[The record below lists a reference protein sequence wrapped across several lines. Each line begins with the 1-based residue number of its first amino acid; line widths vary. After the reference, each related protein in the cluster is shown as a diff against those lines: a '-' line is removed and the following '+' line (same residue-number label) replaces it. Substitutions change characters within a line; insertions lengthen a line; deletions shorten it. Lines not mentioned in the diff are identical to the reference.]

1 MKTYILIGSTIAI
14 IGLSGCAC
22 DDCRPGP
29 SNSEKRE
36 SHMRAANEAEKSF
49 DKEAPATPAAADP
62 K

>member
-1 MKTYILIGSTIAI
+1 MKIATLTCSAIAI
-14 IGLSGCAC
+14 LGLAACA

-36 SHMRAANEAEKSF
+36 SHMRASSEAEKSF
-49 DKEAPATPAAADP
+49 DKEAPAAPAAADP